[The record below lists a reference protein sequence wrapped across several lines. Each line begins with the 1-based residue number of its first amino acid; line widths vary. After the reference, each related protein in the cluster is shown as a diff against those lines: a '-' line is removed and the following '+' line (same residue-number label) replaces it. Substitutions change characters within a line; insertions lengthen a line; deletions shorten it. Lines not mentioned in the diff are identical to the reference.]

1 LLPSDCFIWLF
12 MDIETFREHCLAVK
26 GAIECF
32 PFDETVLVFK
42 VAGKMFAYGSLSP
55 GDGRL
60 VFNLKCD
67 PERSV
72 ALRERY
78 RDVGPGHHTS
88 SIRWNGVALE
98 GDVPDRAIV
107 ELIGHSVDEVLLAL
121 PKAKRE
127 AWLRGE

>member
-1 LLPSDCFIWLF
+1 

-42 VAGKMFAYGSLSP
+42 VADKMFAYGSIAP
-55 GDGRL
+55 KDGRY

-67 PERSV
+67 PERSIE
-72 ALRERY
+72 LRERY
-78 RDVGPGHHTS
+78 RDVGLGHHTR

-98 GDVPDRAIV
+98 GDVPDHILL
-107 ELIGHSVDEVLLAL
+107 ELIGHSVDEVLRAL

-127 AWLRGE
+127 AYRNSFGK